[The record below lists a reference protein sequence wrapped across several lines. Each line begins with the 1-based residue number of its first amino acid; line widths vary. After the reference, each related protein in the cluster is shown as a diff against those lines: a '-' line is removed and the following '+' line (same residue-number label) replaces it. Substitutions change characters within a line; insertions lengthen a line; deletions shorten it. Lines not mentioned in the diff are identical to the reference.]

1 MTITQISAQEL
12 FRAAYQNRYTWDE
25 NFPGYTAD
33 ITYKYND
40 QVITGKVRIEANMK
54 AEVLNV
60 EDEAAKKA
68 IHGQAWEIAVHRVR
82 RAFEQTHGAN
92 TFRLGNTDAT
102 GAVEIFV
109 GGKSEGDKYKV
120 RNNEVCHVHRL
131 IHGTF
136 VTIDTFSSHDTG
148 EGYLSH
154 TYNSVYHDPETGT
167 QKGGKSDF
175 TDEYEKVGNYY
186 ILNRREINTEIA
198 ENISIQDFIF
208 TNIELLGQI
217 FELAINYPLAK
228 SEGILHFVYNS
239 DWDNK

>member
-40 QVITGKVRIEANMK
+40 QVITGQVRIEANMK

-92 TFRLGNTDAT
+92 TCRLGNTDAT
-102 GAVEIFV
+102 GAVEIFL

-208 TNIELLGQI
+208 TNIELLG
-217 FELAINYPLAK
+217 
-228 SEGILHFVYNS
+228 
-239 DWDNK
+239 

>member
-1 MTITQISAQEL
+1 MTVTQISAQEL
-12 FRAAYQNRYTWDE
+12 FQAAYENRYTWDG

-33 ITYKYND
+33 ITYKYD
-40 QVITGKVRIEANMK
+40 DRVIKGQVRIDASLK

-82 RAFEQTHGAN
+82 RSFDQTHGAN
-92 TFRLGNTDAT
+92 SFRYGSTDAN

-154 TYNSVYHDPETGT
+154 TYNSVYHDPETGA

-186 ILNRREINTEIA
+186 ILNRREIRTETA
-198 ENISIQDFIF
+198 GNVAIQEFIF
-208 TNIELLGQI
+208 SNIELLG
-217 FELAINYPLAK
+217 
-228 SEGILHFVYNS
+228 
-239 DWDNK
+239 

>member
-1 MTITQISAQEL
+1 MTVTQISAQEL
-12 FRAAYQNRYTWDE
+12 FQAAYENRYTWDG

-33 ITYKYND
+33 ITYKYD
-40 QVITGKVRIEANMK
+40 DRVIKGQVRIDASLK

-68 IHGQAWEIAVHRVR
+68 IHGQAWEIAVHRIR
-82 RAFEQTHGAN
+82 RSFDQTHGAN
-92 TFRLGNTDAT
+92 SFRYGSTDAN

-154 TYNSVYHDPETGT
+154 TYNSVYHDPETGA

-186 ILNRREINTEIA
+186 ILNRREIRTETA
-198 ENISIQDFIF
+198 GNLAIQEFIF
-208 TNIELLGQI
+208 SNIELLG
-217 FELAINYPLAK
+217 
-228 SEGILHFVYNS
+228 
-239 DWDNK
+239 

>member
-1 MTITQISAQEL
+1 MTATQISAQEL
-12 FRAAYQNRYTWDE
+12 FQAAYENRYTWDE

-33 ITYKYND
+33 ITYKYD
-40 QVITGKVRIEANMK
+40 YQVIKGQVRIDGSLK
-54 AEVLNV
+54 AEVLNI
-60 EDEAAKKA
+60 EDEGAKKA

-82 RAFEQTHGAN
+82 RSFAQTHGAN
-92 TFRLGNTDAT
+92 TFRYGSTDAN
-102 GAVEIFV
+102 GAVEILV

-186 ILNRREINTEIA
+186 ILNRREIRTETA
-198 ENISIQDFIF
+198 GNVAIQEFIF
-208 TNIELLGQI
+208 SNIELLG
-217 FELAINYPLAK
+217 
-228 SEGILHFVYNS
+228 
-239 DWDNK
+239 

>member
-1 MTITQISAQEL
+1 MTVTLISAQEL
-12 FRAAYQNRYTWDE
+12 FRAAYQNRYTWDA

-33 ITYKYND
+33 ITYKYDD
-40 QVITGKVRIEANMK
+40 QVITGQVRIDANMK

-92 TFRLGNTDAT
+92 TFTSGETDAS

-154 TYNSVYHDPETGT
+154 TYNSVYHDPETGA

-186 ILNRREINTEIA
+186 ILNRREIRTETA
-198 ENISIQDFIF
+198 GNVAIQEFIF
-208 TNIELLGQI
+208 SNIELLG
-217 FELAINYPLAK
+217 
-228 SEGILHFVYNS
+228 
-239 DWDNK
+239 

>member
-1 MTITQISAQEL
+1 MTVTQISAQEL
-12 FRAAYQNRYTWDE
+12 FQAAYENRYTWDE

-33 ITYKYND
+33 ITYKYDD
-40 QVITGKVRIEANMK
+40 QVIKGQVRIDANLK

-82 RAFEQTHGAN
+82 RAFAQTHGAN
-92 TFRLGNTDAT
+92 SFRYGSTDAT
-102 GAVEIFV
+102 GAVELFV

-154 TYNSVYHDPETGT
+154 TYNSVYHDPETGA

-186 ILNRREINTEIA
+186 ILNRREIRTEIA
-198 ENISIQDFIF
+198 ESISIQDFIF
-208 TNIELLGQI
+208 SNIELLG
-217 FELAINYPLAK
+217 
-228 SEGILHFVYNS
+228 
-239 DWDNK
+239 

>member
-40 QVITGKVRIEANMK
+40 QVITGQVRIEANMK

-154 TYNSVYHDPETGT
+154 TYNSVYHDPETGA

-186 ILNRREINTEIA
+186 ILNRREIRTEIA
-198 ENISIQDFIF
+198 ERISIQDFIF
-208 TNIELLGQI
+208 SNIELLG
-217 FELAINYPLAK
+217 
-228 SEGILHFVYNS
+228 
-239 DWDNK
+239 

>member
-1 MTITQISAQEL
+1 MTVTQISAQEL
-12 FRAAYQNRYTWDE
+12 FQAAYQNRYTWDG

-33 ITYKYND
+33 ITYKYDD
-40 QVITGKVRIEANMK
+40 QVIKGQVRIDANMK

-82 RAFEQTHGAN
+82 RAFAQTHGAN
-92 TFRLGNTDAT
+92 TFRYGSKDAN

-154 TYNSVYHDPETGT
+154 TYNSVYHDPETGA

-186 ILNRREINTEIA
+186 ILNRREIRTEIA
-198 ENISIQDFIF
+198 ERISIQDFIF
-208 TNIELLGQI
+208 SNIELLG
-217 FELAINYPLAK
+217 
-228 SEGILHFVYNS
+228 
-239 DWDNK
+239 

>member
-1 MTITQISAQEL
+1 MTVTQISAQEL
-12 FRAAYQNRYTWDE
+12 FQAAYENRYTWDG

-33 ITYKYND
+33 ITYKYDD
-40 QVITGKVRIEANMK
+40 QVIKGQVRIDASLK

-68 IHGQAWEIAVHRVR
+68 IHGQAWEIAVHRIR
-82 RAFEQTHGAN
+82 RSFDQTHGAN
-92 TFRLGNTDAT
+92 SFRYGSTDAN

-154 TYNSVYHDPETGT
+154 TYNSVYHDPETGA

-175 TDEYEKVGNYY
+175 TDEYEKVSNYY
-186 ILNRREINTEIA
+186 ILNRREIRTETA
-198 ENISIQDFIF
+198 GNLAIQEFIF
-208 TNIELLGQI
+208 SNIELLG
-217 FELAINYPLAK
+217 
-228 SEGILHFVYNS
+228 
-239 DWDNK
+239 

>member
-1 MTITQISAQEL
+1 MTVTQISAQEL
-12 FRAAYQNRYTWDE
+12 FQAAYQNRYTWDE

-33 ITYKYND
+33 ITYKYDD
-40 QVITGKVRIEANMK
+40 QVIKGQVRIDANMK

-92 TFRLGNTDAT
+92 TFRPGETDAT

-154 TYNSVYHDPETGT
+154 TYNSVYHDPETGA

-186 ILNRREINTEIA
+186 ILNRREIRTEIA
-198 ENISIQDFIF
+198 ERISIQDFIF
-208 TNIELLGQI
+208 SNIELLG
-217 FELAINYPLAK
+217 
-228 SEGILHFVYNS
+228 
-239 DWDNK
+239 

>member
-40 QVITGKVRIEANMK
+40 QVITGQVRIEANMK

-60 EDEAAKKA
+60 EDEADKKA

-208 TNIELLGQI
+208 TNIELLG
-217 FELAINYPLAK
+217 
-228 SEGILHFVYNS
+228 
-239 DWDNK
+239 

>member
-1 MTITQISAQEL
+1 MTVTQISAQEL
-12 FRAAYQNRYTWDE
+12 FQAAYQNRYTWDE

-40 QVITGKVRIEANMK
+40 QVITGQVRIEANMK

-82 RAFEQTHGAN
+82 RAFEHTHGAN
-92 TFRLGNTDAT
+92 TFRLGHTDAT

-208 TNIELLGQI
+208 TNIELLG
-217 FELAINYPLAK
+217 
-228 SEGILHFVYNS
+228 
-239 DWDNK
+239 

>member
-1 MTITQISAQEL
+1 MTVTQISAQEL
-12 FRAAYQNRYTWDE
+12 FQAAYQNRYTWDE

-33 ITYKYND
+33 ITYKYDD
-40 QVITGKVRIEANMK
+40 QVIKGQVRIDANMK

-82 RAFEQTHGAN
+82 RSFEQTHGAN
-92 TFRLGNTDAT
+92 TFRAGNTDAT
-102 GAVEIFV
+102 GAVEIFL
-109 GGKSEGDKYKV
+109 GGKSEGDNYKV

-154 TYNSVYHDPETGT
+154 TYNSVYNDTETGA

-186 ILNRREINTEIA
+186 ILNRREIRTEIA
-198 ENISIQDFIF
+198 ERISIQDFIF
-208 TNIELLGQI
+208 SNIELLG
-217 FELAINYPLAK
+217 
-228 SEGILHFVYNS
+228 
-239 DWDNK
+239 

>member
-1 MTITQISAQEL
+1 MTVTQISAQEL
-12 FRAAYQNRYTWDE
+12 FQAAYENRYTWDG

-33 ITYKYND
+33 ITYKYD
-40 QVITGKVRIEANMK
+40 DRVIKGQVRIDASLK
-54 AEVLNV
+54 AEVLNI

-82 RAFEQTHGAN
+82 RTFDQTHGAN
-92 TFRLGNTDAT
+92 SFRYGSTDAN

-154 TYNSVYHDPETGT
+154 TYNSVYHDPETGA

-186 ILNRREINTEIA
+186 ILNRREIRTETDGNVA
-198 ENISIQDFIF
+198 IQEFIF
-208 TNIELLGQI
+208 SNIELLG
-217 FELAINYPLAK
+217 
-228 SEGILHFVYNS
+228 
-239 DWDNK
+239 

>member
-40 QVITGKVRIEANMK
+40 QVITGQVRIEANMK

-167 QKGGKSDF
+167 QKGGKGDF

-208 TNIELLGQI
+208 TNIELLG
-217 FELAINYPLAK
+217 
-228 SEGILHFVYNS
+228 
-239 DWDNK
+239 

>member
-1 MTITQISAQEL
+1 MTVTQISAQEL
-12 FRAAYQNRYTWDE
+12 FQAAYQNRYTWDE

-33 ITYKYND
+33 ITYKYDD
-40 QVITGKVRIEANMK
+40 QVIKGQVRIDANMK

-82 RAFEQTHGAN
+82 RSFEQTHGAN
-92 TFRLGNTDAT
+92 TFRPGETDAT

-154 TYNSVYHDPETGT
+154 TYDSVYHDPQTGA

-186 ILNRREINTEIA
+186 ILNRREIRTEIA
-198 ENISIQDFIF
+198 ERISIQDFIF
-208 TNIELLGQI
+208 SNIELLG
-217 FELAINYPLAK
+217 
-228 SEGILHFVYNS
+228 
-239 DWDNK
+239 